1 MPGIIKPPVG
11 AQLKLDHPLAR
22 GLVGCWLLNE
32 NSGNKAHDYSGNGN
46 VGILT
51 NIADPPTLISGWNP
65 GPHGGWLASDGSND
79 YIDLLSPPSLD
90 DIENQ
95 GGGGMSLI
103 GWIYPTA
110 FSSAHLLAKGGYTA
124 GYWAFQ
130 LINFAELLAF
140 RFQKDF
146 DGANDLD
153 AFTGW
158 GSVEINKLQQ
168 VVVTWDGSGTANN
181 IHFYINGVELS
192 KAGTTNGAGNKV
204 SDASLSLYIGAYIYG
219 GSFPGFID
227 EACIYNRALSA
238 QEVAWLYAFPYAMFE
253 EESPY
258 WIPFKAAGGGDQ
270 TLTCTAIA
278 GAEAFG
284 TAQLNLTILSA
295 GAIAT
300 GEAFGVARLDFTILS
315 ADGIAS
321 AEAFGSGRIDL
332 TVIAASIATA
342 EAFGTAQLNLTLYAS
357 SIGSGEAFGT
367 AVIIREGDVVGIYT
381 GSMTL
386 SMGMGL

>member
-1 MPGIIKPPVG
+1 MSGIIKPPVG
-11 AQLKLDHPLAR
+11 TQLKLDHPLSR

-32 NSGNKAHDYSGNGN
+32 NSGDKVHDYSGQGN
-46 VGILT
+46 LGTLT
-51 NIADPPTLISGWNP
+51 NMDPATDWVGSL
-65 GPHGGWLASDGSND
+65 HGGAL
-79 YIDLLSPPSLD
+79 
-90 DIENQ
+90 
-95 GGGGMSLI
+95 
-103 GWIYPTA
+103 
-110 FSSAHLLAKGGYTA
+110 
-124 GYWAFQ
+124 
-130 LINFAELLAF
+130 
-140 RFQKDF
+140 DF
-146 DGANDLD
+146 DGYNDYLAIPIITTSTTTLSAWIKTSSGALQMVFMGMTENNQFRIHADGNLRFLTNAAEDINIITTGVNVIDGKWHHIVAVNNGTNAYIYLD
-153 AFTGW
+153 GIQKTSGA
-158 GSVEINKLQQ
+158 GSLNSRS
-168 VVVTWDGSGTANN
+168 WDRIGE
-181 IHFYINGVELS
+181 YVELS
-192 KAGTTNGAGNKV
+192 W
-204 SDASLSLYIGAYIYG
+204 YG
-219 GSFPGFID
+219 FLGCID
-227 EACIYNRALSA
+227 EFRIYNRALSA
-238 QEVAWLYAFPYAMFE
+238 QEIAWLYAFPYAMFE

-258 WIPFKAAGGGDQ
+258 WILKAAGGGDQ

>member
-1 MPGIIKPPVG
+1 MSGIIKPSVG
-11 AQLKLDHPLAR
+11 AQLKLDHPLSN

-32 NSGNKAHDYSGNGN
+32 NSGNKAHDSSGQGN
-46 VGILT
+46 VGTLT
-51 NIADPPTLISGWNP
+51 NMDPATDWVGSPD
-65 GPHGGWLASDGSND
+65 GGAL
-79 YIDLLSPPSLD
+79 
-90 DIENQ
+90 
-95 GGGGMSLI
+95 
-103 GWIYPTA
+103 
-110 FSSAHLLAKGGYTA
+110 
-124 GYWAFQ
+124 
-130 LINFAELLAF
+130 
-140 RFQKDF
+140 DF
-146 DGANDLD
+146 DGSDDVVIIPHKDILNL
-153 AFTGW
+153 
-158 GSVEINKLQQ
+158 SVPFSIVFGIRYTSMDNLVFFEKNGNEGFSVQIYVGIIHINVGGDRIDHDTTQSASLWNNGVFHQ
-168 VVVTWDGSGTANN
+168 VVLVVPEVVTHATKLYVDGKDDTSPTYHN
-181 IHFYINGVELS
+181 
-192 KAGTTNGAGNKV
+192 
-204 SDASLSLYIGAYIYG
+204 ASTPTYGSNTPVYIGSRN
-219 GSFPGFID
+219 GSYVIPGSSNFIS
-227 EACIYNRALSA
+227 IYNRALSA
-238 QEVAWLYAFPYAMFE
+238 QEIAWLYAFPYAMFE

-367 AVIIREGDVVGIYT
+367 AVITREGDVVATYT
-381 GSMTL
+381 GIFMFAT
-386 SMGMGL
+386 MGL